1 MILLK
6 NLSRELI
13 NISFDNIENSTIF
26 LDKESILFTNEQR
39 INIIIDILFNFIV
52 KKRDIIK
59 DKIDDSIHHNLC
71 YYYINYQN
79 INKDNRDK
87 IIQIL
92 KKNEKELKGDI
103 KNVYEIIIQT
113 NKIEK
118 SNSDKEKILS
128 MIDIE
133 KKIKDGFELNANT
146 SHVLNTILD
155 RKDNNEIM
163 NQTISLIN
171 TNVINNQKIDINL
184 SEKLVNMFLDENIK
198 LDKIVFDNLVMCL
211 MNIIKNCKLDE
222 QLGTALYNNLLNL
235 KEKKLLNKLELIVIS
250 LKILTQKHY
259 SFNKNQIL
267 NCLHLLANEKIIKS
281 NPLFFELENIILNSF
296 NNQNLDKEIFNSL
309 FELLYKNI
317 DLLNCI
323 SLCLLNSLENKKK
336 EEINILVNWN
346 LKKFEDL
353 IFNDH
358 INSIMIDI
366 LCKASFDIL
375 SDSKFLTAFVFFTI
389 KLKELK
395 NNDYIDALST
405 LVSEN
410 KIKICEY
417 HIKIIEKILDIN
429 GIFLLLIKIIE
440 IDKIDLLTKIDV
452 NKIIINLY
460 YDFKNGINLLY
471 KMIKCKVYFNDESLV
486 QLSNYLYNN
495 HKEDEQNKIYLH
507 IKQLFFE
514 ISSIQKKNTEN
525 SSR

>member
-1 MILLK
+1 LL
-6 NLSRELI
+6 
-13 NISFDNIENSTIF
+13 NISFDNNIENSTIF

-52 KKRDIIK
+52 KKRDTIK
-59 DKIDDSIHHNLC
+59 DKIEDSIYHNLC
-71 YYYINYQN
+71 YYYISYQN

-146 SHVLNTILD
+146 FHVLNTILD

-198 LDKIVFDNLVMCL
+198 LDKKVFDNLVMCL
-211 MNIIKNCKLDE
+211 MNIIKNCKLEE

-281 NPLFFELENIILNSF
+281 NPLFFDLENIILNSF

-323 SLCLLNSLENKKK
+323 SLCL
-336 EEINILVNWN
+336 
-346 LKKFEDL
+346 
-353 IFNDH
+353 
-358 INSIMIDI
+358 
-366 LCKASFDIL
+366 
-375 SDSKFLTAFVFFTI
+375 
-389 KLKELK
+389 
-395 NNDYIDALST
+395 
-405 LVSEN
+405 
-410 KIKICEY
+410 
-417 HIKIIEKILDIN
+417 
-429 GIFLLLIKIIE
+429 
-440 IDKIDLLTKIDV
+440 
-452 NKIIINLY
+452 
-460 YDFKNGINLLY
+460 
-471 KMIKCKVYFNDESLV
+471 
-486 QLSNYLYNN
+486 
-495 HKEDEQNKIYLH
+495 
-507 IKQLFFE
+507 
-514 ISSIQKKNTEN
+514 
-525 SSR
+525 